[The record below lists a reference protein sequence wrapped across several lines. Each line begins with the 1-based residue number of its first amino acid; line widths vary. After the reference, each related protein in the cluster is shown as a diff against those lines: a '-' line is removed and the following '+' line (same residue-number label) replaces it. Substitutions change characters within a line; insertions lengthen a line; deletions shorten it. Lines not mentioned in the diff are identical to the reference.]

1 MIFAHIRWPAPSL
14 QVRNVKSPKEDW
26 HSWDELTR
34 FQQESL
40 HPLESRNKPIV
51 QSFASASE
59 HADGGPMT
67 ASEVARAK
75 HAQLELPKD
84 TNRRPKKSKK
94 PRDSTA
100 GDDME
105 ENRKSNIPPKQ
116 RARSPDVGS
125 TEGAPTLTAKVSS
138 AQLNQSSLTIPATYN
153 RIWCC
158 LFLTLQP
165 AAASRAPT
173 RGTRAKS

>member
-1 MIFAHIRWPAPSL
+1 MIVAHIRWPVPSL

-51 QSFASASE
+51 QSFASASA

-67 ASEVARAK
+67 ASEV
-75 HAQLELPKD
+75 PKD
-84 TNRRPKKSKK
+84 TNCKPEKSKR

-105 ENRKSNIPPKQ
+105 ENRESPNIPPKQ
-116 RARSPDVGS
+116 RARTPGVGS
-125 TEGAPTLTAKVSS
+125 TCQKIAKRR
-138 AQLNQSSLTIPATYN
+138 Y
-153 RIWCC
+153 W
-158 LFLTLQP
+158 LQ
-165 AAASRAPT
+165 
-173 RGTRAKS
+173 KDKNM